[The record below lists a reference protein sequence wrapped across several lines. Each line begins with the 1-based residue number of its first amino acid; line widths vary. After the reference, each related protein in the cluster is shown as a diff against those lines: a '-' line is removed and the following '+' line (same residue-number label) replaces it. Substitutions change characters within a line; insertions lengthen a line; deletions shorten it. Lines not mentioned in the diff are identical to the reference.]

1 MHNRVCFPYSDTD
14 CTERTHEDYIL
25 MKNEEYHTSA
35 TISCLTLITNINIV
49 KIFSMDYMHLICL
62 GVMKKLINLWLSKRP
77 VNSRI
82 PSWKCKALTK
92 SLLQV
97 KTCITRDFCRKP
109 SPIQD
114 VCRWK
119 ATEFRQFLLYTGT
132 IVLKDI
138 LNEECFINFLALHI
152 SMRILLSDN
161 NQKLLHYT
169 RDLLKYFVKSFQY
182 LYGAHFIS
190 HNVHGILH
198 LCDDYE
204 RYGPLDTC
212 STFPFENYMK
222 VLKKMLHKNEKPL
235 QQVIRRYNE
244 LCKNESIQPISH
256 NELKY
261 SHQKPDCFILTKSNE
276 IVQIIE
282 LKKISDE
289 TTVFIGKTFEEK
301 EDLFIKPLKS
311 SILNIFIIKTLSEH
325 LK

>member
-1 MHNRVCFPYSDTD
+1 
-14 CTERTHEDYIL
+14 
-25 MKNEEYHTSA
+25 
-35 TISCLTLITNINIV
+35 
-49 KIFSMDYMHLICL
+49 
-62 GVMKKLINLWLSKRP
+62 
-77 VNSRI
+77 
-82 PSWKCKALTK
+82 
-92 SLLQV
+92 
-97 KTCITRDFCRKP
+97 
-109 SPIQD
+109 
-114 VCRWK
+114 
-119 ATEFRQFLLYTGT
+119 
-132 IVLKDI
+132 
-138 LNEECFINFLALHI
+138 
-152 SMRILLSDN
+152 MRILLSDN
-161 NQKLLHYT
+161 NQNLLYYT

-182 LYGAHFIS
+182 LYGAHFTS
-190 HNVHGILH
+190 HNVHGILN

-244 LCKNESIQPISH
+244 LCKNESIQLISH

-261 SHQKPDCFILTKSNE
+261 SHQKPDCFILTKSNK

-311 SILNIFIIKTLSEH
+311 SILNIFIIKTLSKH
-325 LK
+325 LKQWNISDIKIK